1 VDLHWQCRYRA
12 SLIDGTASTAIITG
26 CYPGI
31 PKRAHRMSNHGTS
44 LICSRGRMTIVLESK
59 TAAADVR
66 HKIDSGTKTSLP
78 LSD

>member
-1 VDLHWQCRYRA
+1 
-12 SLIDGTASTAIITG
+12 
-26 CYPGI
+26 
-31 PKRAHRMSNHGTS
+31 MSNHGTS